1 MYKRQVKYGLDPQED
16 ALRHRGEKPA
26 PGDWCTED
34 PSQWGVLHDEHGR
47 RAYPTVTGNYMRFYD
62 RVRDTLREGK
72 APAVTH
78 EQMLWD
84 MQILEAAFES
94 DRTGST
100 IRL

>member
-1 MYKRQVKYGLDPQED
+1 M
-16 ALRHRGEKPA
+16 
-26 PGDWCTED
+26 
-34 PSQWGVLHDEHGR
+34 GVLHDEHGR

-94 DRTGST
+94 DRTGSHDPL
-100 IRL
+100 IRQRQKQGRTARHPSGTE

>member
-1 MYKRQVKYGLDPQED
+1 MHQ
-16 ALRHRGEKPA
+16 
-26 PGDWCTED
+26 
-34 PSQWGVLHDEHGR
+34 SQWGVLHDEHGR